1 MSNVMNTPN
10 EVIES
15 EYPIRIGDHAL
26 RPGSGG
32 DGRHR
37 GGLGFRRS
45 YRVLADDVTVT
56 TMLERRVIPPYGLL
70 GGREAAPFRITVQGA
85 DGIRE
90 IGGKETV
97 RLRAGEV
104 VVVETCGG
112 GGYGPPEE
120 RDAGARERDRTEGY
134 VDE

>member
-1 MSNVMNTPN
+1 
-10 EVIES
+10 VIES
-15 EYPIRIGDHAL
+15 EYPIRIDDHAL

-70 GGREAAPFRITVQGA
+70 GGREAAPFRITVRGA
-85 DGIRE
+85 DGVRE

-97 RLRAGEV
+97 RLRAGDV

-120 RDAGARERDRTEGY
+120 RDPVARARDRLEGY
-134 VDE
+134 V